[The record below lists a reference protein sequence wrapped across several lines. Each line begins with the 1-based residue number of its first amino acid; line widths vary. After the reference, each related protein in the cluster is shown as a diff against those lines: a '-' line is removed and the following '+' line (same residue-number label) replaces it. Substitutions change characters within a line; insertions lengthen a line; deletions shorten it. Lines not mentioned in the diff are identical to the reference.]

1 MRTGGRA
8 LSRIFANAGNLRSF
22 RTYNQHESR
31 ARRKDSMKAAPL
43 TLFVL
48 AVFAVSAPVLGQG
61 SGVHTDEQL
70 GYKVRCPQGWLK
82 MPLPPQERWI
92 VAKYLCDREYL
103 DKESGYGFKPEM
115 RVVLFPHAVTEDRGV
130 KKTTEGEGDD
140 TTTIIEIK
148 NPYKDYKDY
157 LTQNYSGGGW
167 SVSLEEEQK
176 SGELAWTLLEIKVE
190 KLAWAKKRIVTGI
203 FHAEDAD
210 FAVQFEVLEDN
221 YDKLKATVY
230 GSLKSFTLIAR
241 QGPIAP
247 TTTPGTDVLD
257 DETKLTPEERK
268 KRRLERQ
275 MTTFRKAKESLPAG
289 WESFEYKEFLVLSH
303 VDRKYAMGIV
313 KQAEAV
319 RNWLDA
325 TFPYLGD
332 EYVRPPI
339 IRICANVDEER
350 SYFDGSGDSWMS
362 PGREIVTHK
371 DTGSGA
377 LSYEF
382 EYVKRRIVA
391 GWFADKDRAF
401 SLYMPDWLD
410 GGLRQYLGTSRL
422 KGSNLEFKPDDWERE
437 RIREANKKGEMM
449 AIRQML
455 LASPEEFRFSHESQ
469 AASLLR
475 FLLEGPGRG
484 LKESKTFLERYL
496 KAVRDVADEW
506 ERKAEE
512 ELNKAAS
519 EAKEGPKTE
528 EEEDEEFKNR
538 GRFAQDWAEQRKK
551 FLEEVFNRAFGGV
564 KDADWAKMEGSYKQS
579 VS

>member
-1 MRTGGRA
+1 
-8 LSRIFANAGNLRSF
+8 
-22 RTYNQHESR
+22 
-31 ARRKDSMKAAPL
+31 
-43 TLFVL
+43 
-48 AVFAVSAPVLGQG
+48 
-61 SGVHTDEQL
+61 
-70 GYKVRCPQGWLK
+70 
-82 MPLPPQERWI
+82 
-92 VAKYLCDREYL
+92 
-103 DKESGYGFKPEM
+103 
-115 RVVLFPHAVTEDRGV
+115 
-130 KKTTEGEGDD
+130 
-140 TTTIIEIK
+140 
-148 NPYKDYKDY
+148 
-157 LTQNYSGGGW
+157 
-167 SVSLEEEQK
+167 
-176 SGELAWTLLEIKVE
+176 
-190 KLAWAKKRIVTGI
+190 
-203 FHAEDAD
+203 
-210 FAVQFEVLEDN
+210 
-221 YDKLKATVY
+221 
-230 GSLKSFTLIAR
+230 
-241 QGPIAP
+241 
-247 TTTPGTDVLD
+247 
-257 DETKLTPEERK
+257 
-268 KRRLERQ
+268 
-275 MTTFRKAKESLPAG
+275 
-289 WESFEYKEFLVLSH
+289 
-303 VDRKYAMGIV
+303 MGIV

-325 TFPYLGD
+325 TFPWLGD

-339 IRICANVDEER
+339 IRICANLDEER

-371 DTGSGA
+371 DSGSGA

-391 GWFADKDRAF
+391 GWFADKDRAL

-437 RIREANKKGEMM
+437 RIREANKKGELM

-455 LASPEEFRFSHESQ
+455 LASPEEFRFSNESQ

-496 KAVRDVADEW
+496 KAVREVADEW

-512 ELNKAAS
+512 ERNKAAS

-538 GRFAQDWAEQRKK
+538 GRFAQDWAAQRKK